1 MKLTKKLY
9 ELINSGITLTD
20 SEATQVEQYIQSK
33 STAVKPKHLNEWRA
47 MAAVRGKG
55 SDKQG

>member
-1 MKLTKKLY
+1 MKLTKKLS

-20 SEATQVEQYIQSK
+20 TEAALVEDYIQSK
-33 STAVKPKHLNEWRA
+33 STPVKPKHLNEWRA
-47 MAAVRGKG
+47 MAAARGMG

>member
-1 MKLTKKLY
+1 MNNKIF
-9 ELINSGITLTD
+9 ELINSGITLNDT
-20 SEATQVEQYIQSK
+20 ETQIVESYLWSK
-33 STAVKPKHLNEWRA
+33 QKMVQPRHLNEWRA